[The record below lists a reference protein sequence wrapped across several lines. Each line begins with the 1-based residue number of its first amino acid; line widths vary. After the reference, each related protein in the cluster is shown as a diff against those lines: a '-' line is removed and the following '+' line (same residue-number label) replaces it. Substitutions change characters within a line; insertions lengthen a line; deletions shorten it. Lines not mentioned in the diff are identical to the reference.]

1 MEHGNSGSFM
11 LRLAKL
17 RAGMKKFLKEN
28 KVTHNLMAFTG
39 FKSILIFT
47 ALIESPKSYDDLKEI
62 LQNHPYLHETV
73 SVDTLR
79 IYLNSLR
86 EFGCDI
92 KKIKENGVLKFHI
105 EKHPF
110 TLRFSDKQIESLIKV
125 YKAISKDIEIEEF
138 MALMKFF
145 NKISD
150 YVENDELKEKLRN
163 ISPLNNI
170 DSDVIYDLMKYTN
183 NNNEIIVYYNSGN
196 SGHKNITILADKL
209 YINNGKLYLSGF
221 NSEHQSYSSFLVSRI
236 IKIVG
241 VNFGEKILSVPEIT
255 VGYKYCRGADEKAEL
270 IAGEKLIKTEGN
282 TDYIEITSRNKFEI
296 TQRILSLSSGCTVLY
311 PEDFKMHIIRT
322 LKKMKEVYLEKQ

>member
-1 MEHGNSGSFM
+1 
-11 LRLAKL
+11 
-17 RAGMKKFLKEN
+17 MKHFLKEN
-28 KVTHNLMAFTG
+28 KVTYNLMAFTG

-86 EFGCDI
+86 EFGCNII
-92 KKIKENGVLKFHI
+92 KTKENGILKFHI

-110 TLRFSDKQIESLIKV
+110 MLRFTDEQIKSLIKI
-125 YKAISKDIEIEEF
+125 YKAISKDIDVEEL
-138 MALMKFF
+138 MALMRFF
-145 NKISD
+145 NKISE

-170 DSDVIYDLMKYTN
+170 NSDMIYELMKYAN
-183 NNNEIIVYYNSGN
+183 NNNEIVVYYNSGN
-196 SGHKNITILADKL
+196 SGRKNITILADKL
-209 YINNGKLYLSGF
+209 YITNGKLYLSGF
-221 NSEHQSYSSFLVSRI
+221 NSEHQAYSSFLVSRI
-236 IKIVG
+236 IKIAS
-241 VNFGEKILSVPEIT
+241 VNFGEKVLNVPEIT
-255 VGYKYCRGADEKAEL
+255 VGYKYCRESGDKTEL
-270 IAGEKLIKTEGN
+270 VEGEKLIKTEGN
-282 TDYIEITSRNKFEI
+282 TDYIEYTSKNKFEI

-322 LKKMKEVYLEKQ
+322 LKKMKEVYFEKQ